1 MIHMLEPQGTTMG
14 SREETNRL
22 GISAA
27 ITSQADLFAF
37 LVSRGVLDRE
47 DLRRHAEKMLAQMD
61 PQTAEGK
68 AGSLPYK
75 AILTALSALT
85 PQQ

>member
-1 MIHMLEPQGTTMG
+1 MG
-14 SREETNRL
+14 SRDETNRL

-27 ITSQADLFAF
+27 ITSQAELFAF

-47 DLRRHAEKMLAQMD
+47 DLRRHAETMLARMD

-75 AILTALSALT
+75 AILSALSASP

>member
-1 MIHMLEPQGTTMG
+1 M
-14 SREETNRL
+14 NRL

-27 ITSQADLFAF
+27 ITAQAELFAF

-61 PQTAEGK
+61 PQTTEGK

-75 AILTALSALT
+75 AILSALSALP

>member
-1 MIHMLEPQGTTMG
+1 MS
-14 SREETNRL
+14 SRDDTNRL

-27 ITSQADLFAF
+27 ITSQAELFAF

-75 AILTALSALT
+75 AILAALSAL
-85 PQQ
+85 PSQE

>member
-1 MIHMLEPQGTTMG
+1 MG
-14 SREETNRL
+14 GRDEANRL

-27 ITSQADLFAF
+27 ITSQAELFAF

-47 DLRRHAEKMLAQMD
+47 DLRRHAEKMLARMD
-61 PQTAEGK
+61 PRTAEGK

-75 AILTALSALT
+75 AILAALSALP

>member
-1 MIHMLEPQGTTMG
+1 MG
-14 SREETNRL
+14 SRDETNRL

-27 ITSQADLFAF
+27 ITSQAELFAF

-47 DLRRHAEKMLAQMD
+47 DLRRHAETMLARMD

-75 AILTALSALT
+75 AILSALAKLA
-85 PQQ
+85 PEP